1 MKERAEMEIQTD
13 PVELYDPDQ
22 PPTPKLASLEEENDV
37 PIDWE
42 DSQLYQFVMARH
54 NMKRAQTAF

>member
-1 MKERAEMEIQTD
+1 MEIQTD